1 MSTRRRLRRDTLY
14 PHKRTIALTDEQNTR
29 LCDHADR
36 LDCAVSAL
44 AREAMEAG
52 LLLAVDRRR
61 KRAAR

>member
-1 MSTRRRLRRDTLY
+1 MY